1 MLCGILPPFTRHRLV
16 PYPVPPAADT
26 TRQRHSRHGYN
37 TDMTRF
43 RVLLVEVQ
51 QCWRMRHFSPP
62 ASDLFSYFLCL
73 AGDYLVVLP
82 ISSYSGLFFPLPF
95 LTRDSMTIGGYTK
108 LFQAFHSRTM
118 TLMLPSGCL

>member
-1 MLCGILPPFTRHRLV
+1 
-16 PYPVPPAADT
+16 
-26 TRQRHSRHGYN
+26 
-37 TDMTRF
+37 
-43 RVLLVEVQ
+43 
-51 QCWRMRHFSPP
+51 MRHFSLP
-62 ASDLFSYFLCL
+62 ASDLFSNFLCL